1 MLSEGITKPSQ
12 ELGEGADGH
21 WLSVVRKTPIPGQ
34 AGRSPQRAAGPSA
47 SILQMPIERL
57 YSLSSV

>member
-1 MLSEGITKPSQ
+1 MLSERITKPRQ

-34 AGRSPQRAAGPSA
+34 AGRSPSA